1 MSDRSNFSPENMR
14 KRFHEL
20 GKKRAAILAKTMPLR
35 EKRDKILQ
43 KAEAEAKALA
53 DQFKK
58 IEADEKLFELDQ
70 ERAVIARA
78 LGGKTGKP
86 E

>member
-1 MSDRSNFSPENMR
+1 MSDRTPFSPENMR

-20 GKKRAAILAKTMPLR
+20 GRKREAILAKTGPLR
-35 EKRDKILQ
+35 AERDRII
-43 KAEAEAKALA
+43 AEADAKAKGLA
-53 DQFKK
+53 DAFKK
-58 IEADEKLFELDQ
+58 IEKDEGLFEIDM
-70 ERAVIARA
+70 ERGMIAKA